1 MKRMVL
7 SMTVIFLVLCFGS
20 VVWGENIVSVTGKS
34 EQSDHVPTPTL
45 EMAIKAGLTKAVE
58 EVVGSMVA
66 PQDIKKKQEL
76 LSQEFFQ
83 KADAFILSYTI
94 ADKTMLPTGY
104 QASLDV
110 VVDTKGIEKRL
121 AALGILQERD
131 EGSRLR
137 EVRLAISG
145 VGSYQSY
152 LMIERLLGEDAEIQ
166 DFSLAEMGPTLFIW
180 KVMMRGETGRLA
192 TKFLAADFD
201 GRKARVAT
209 SERERL
215 DLVLSR

>member
-7 SMTVIFLVLCFGS
+7 SMTVIFLVLCFAS
-20 VVWGENIVSVTGKS
+20 VVWGQKTVSVMGKS
-34 EQSDHVPTPTL
+34 EQSEHVPTPTL

-66 PQDIKKKQEL
+66 PKDMQKKQEL

-94 ADKTMLPTGY
+94 ADKSILPTGY
-104 QASLDV
+104 QASLEV
-110 VVDTKGIEKRL
+110 LVDTKGIEKRL
-121 AALGILQERD
+121 AALGLLQERD

-152 LMIERLLGEDAEIQ
+152 LVIERLLDEDAEIQ

-180 KVMMRGETGRLA
+180 KVMMRGETGRLTA
-192 TKFLAADFD
+192 KLLSADF
-201 GRKARVAT
+201 GGLRARVIT
-209 SERERL
+209 SEHERL